1 MEKGDL
7 IFQLNRYFRFRFY
20 FKGPDNTKSR
30 KIDIYFNQIKP
41 IEPAVNPTTKKNA
54 NSVKSLGIELT
65 IRLI

>member
-1 MEKGDL
+1 MGDQDL
-7 IFQLNRYFRFRFY
+7 IFLWNQFFQFNSLE
-20 FKGPDNTKSR
+20 S
-30 KIDIYFNQIKP
+30 IYFNQIRP